1 MLVTIHGT
9 NGQYIFNPQDETAML
24 GQGGMGI
31 VFKGSSV
38 STNKPVAIKV
48 LYKEITSNLSAL
60 ERERQSAGIRI
71 DSSNLI
77 KMLDFAEQNGIYH
90 IVSELVEG
98 KTLHNY
104 IHELQQEKKR
114 IEPAAALKVIN
125 QVMDGLIALH
135 NNQPPV
141 IHRDIDP
148 SNIMLCPDG
157 TTKIMD
163 FGIARISDGKRK
175 SLTGMG
181 TVIGKPHYSPPEQIR
196 GESDKINQTTDIY
209 ALGITIYEIF
219 TGNPPFNATNEYDVM
234 KMQIEKPLPYHPNI
248 PMPVFRVIQK
258 ATEKKQ
264 EKRYAK
270 VRDFR
275 NELNAAFQPQSPSSH
290 TSPDP
295 GLKSKLM
302 KWLPFALIAVL
313 GLGWAWEKS
322 SSFKVRNKYQN
333 LVSNAMPITI
343 TDIKIGNSSD
353 GMSNVYGIGEPLYS
367 SKLRYLSPQLIFT
380 TNISS
385 SKKVLLFL
393 KYYSEKG
400 TLISNTGFKNFPA
413 LYDNYST
420 VNLVTI
426 DPSDN
431 EKLLYG
437 FGNSRYSI
445 YNPGNY
451 RIEVWAGNVFLF
463 EKSFTIESGYR

>member
-1 MLVTIHGT
+1 MLVTIQGT
-9 NGQYIFNPQDETAML
+9 NGQYTFNPQDDTAML

-31 VFKGSSV
+31 VFKGSLVGS
-38 STNKPVAIKV
+38 NEPVAIKV
-48 LYKEITSNLSAL
+48 LYKEITSNLSAI

-71 DSSNLI
+71 DNRNLI

-104 IHELQQEKKR
+104 MQELQEQKKR
-114 IEPAAALKVIN
+114 IEPSAALKVIN
-125 QVMDGLIALH
+125 QVMDGLMALH

-157 TTKIMD
+157 TAKIMD

-209 ALGITIYEIF
+209 ALGITIYEIL

-264 EKRYAK
+264 EKRYAT

-275 NELNAAFQPQSPSSH
+275 NELNAAFQHQAPASQKTADPQP
-290 TSPDP
+290 
-295 GLKSKLM
+295 KSRLM
-302 KWLPFALIAVL
+302 KWLPLALIAAL
-313 GLGWAWEKS
+313 GLGWAWEKNS
-322 SSFKVRNKYQN
+322 GMKLRDKYQN
-333 LVSNAMPITI
+333 LLSNAMPITI
-343 TDIKIGNSSD
+343 TDIKIGNSTD
-353 GMSNVYGIGEPLYS
+353 GLNNVFGLGETLYS
-367 SKLRYLSPQLIFT
+367 SKLRYLCPQLIFT
-380 TNISS
+380 TNTSS

-400 TLISNTGFKNFPA
+400 TLISNSGFKNFSA

-420 VNLVTI
+420 VNVITI

-431 EKLLYG
+431 NKLLYG
-437 FGNSRYSI
+437 FGNGNYSI

-463 EKSFTIESGYR
+463 EKSFTIEPGYR